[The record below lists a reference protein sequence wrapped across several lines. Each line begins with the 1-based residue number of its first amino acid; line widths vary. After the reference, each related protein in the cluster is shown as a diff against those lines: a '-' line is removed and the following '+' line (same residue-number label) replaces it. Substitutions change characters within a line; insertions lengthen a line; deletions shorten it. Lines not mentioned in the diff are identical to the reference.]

1 MLSATLLL
9 VATACSSGLPDW
21 NPLPPSDLGTR
32 PARIDATSFTT
43 RWPIKHVVF
52 IIKENRTFDNLFG
65 RFPGADGA
73 TTGMD
78 QGTTRPLT
86 QAPDRIPVDIVHCY
100 QCALQASNGGKMDGF
115 ASVSAP
121 ADRYAYTQFGPS
133 DLPAYWHWAKRFVL
147 GDNFFASAQGPS
159 FPNHLYTIAAQ
170 SGGAHDNPIQDLERL
185 AERHRTTGLFK
196 AWGCDSVEQAY
207 VPVEDRE
214 GKEVKVPP
222 CFDFMTEGDLL
233 LRARIPWAYYSATN
247 MQNGYLWSAYD
258 AVRHIRQDTQLW
270 QSHIFPVDGLV
281 QDVRDGRLPPVTWVT
296 PRFELSE
303 HPEYSFCWGQNWTT
317 RVVNSIMASPM
328 WRDTAIFI
336 TWDDYGGFYDHVP
349 PPQVD
354 RFALR
359 HHGSRSADPGAD
371 HLAVDTAGHQPR
383 RRLHR
388 PHGLRVLL
396 GASVHRGQLGPVAA
410 HAPGPGCRQSL
421 RGLRLLAGAQEAGPP
436 ADAHQL
442 SRPAVPER
450 SGSFSPGVSRS
461 FGRTASSGR
470 AGRTSC
476 RTDNP
481 VATGAPAS

>member
-1 MLSATLLL
+1 MRADPHRPGRRRSAGAVLSAAFLL
-9 VATACSSGLPDW
+9 VAMACSIGLSDW
-21 NPLPPSDLGTR
+21 NPLPPTDLGTR

-43 RWPIKHVVF
+43 HWPIKHVVF
-52 IIKENRTFDNLFG
+52 VIKENRTFDNLFG

-73 TTGMD
+73 TSGMD
-78 QGTTRPLT
+78 QGIARPLT
-86 QAPDRIPVDIVHCY
+86 PALDRIPIDIVHCY
-100 QCALQASNGGKMDGF
+100 ECALQAWNEGKMDGF

-121 ADRYAYTQFGPS
+121 ANRYAYTQFGPK

-170 SGGAHDNPIQDLERL
+170 SGGTHDNPIQDLEQLR
-185 AERHRTTGLFK
+185 ERHRTTGLFK

-222 CFDFMTEGDLL
+222 CFDFLTEGDLL
-233 LRARIPWAYYSATN
+233 LRAGIPWAYYSATN

-270 QSHIFPVDGLV
+270 QSHVFPVDGLV
-281 QDVRDGRLPPVTWVT
+281 QDIRDDRLPPVTWVT

-317 RVVNSIMASPM
+317 RIVNAIMSSPM
-328 WRDTAIFI
+328 WKDTAIFI

-354 RFALR
+354 GFGFGIRVPLLLISPYAKAGYVDHTLGEFSSVLRFIEDNWGLSQLTHRDRDAANLSEAFDFSQEPR
-359 HHGSRSADPGAD
+359 KPDP
-371 HLAVDTAGHQPR
+371 QPVR
-383 RRLHR
+383 TDC
-388 PHGLRVLL
+388 
-396 GASVHRGQLGPVAA
+396 Q
-410 HAPGPGCRQSL
+410 
-421 RGLRLLAGAQEAGPP
+421 GAQFPDDP
-436 ADAHQL
+436 APSVQ
-442 SRPAVPER
+442 
-450 SGSFSPGVSRS
+450 G
-461 FGRTASSGR
+461 
-470 AGRTSC
+470 
-476 RTDNP
+476 
-481 VATGAPAS
+481 